1 MKRLRGGSSLRWL
14 GVAAVGPLLL
24 SLLAVGCGDGED
36 RPGVE
41 VEGSGSVSGTGT
53 HTGTGSVTGTG
64 TGTGTATGTETA
76 TGTGTGT
83 GTVAEP
89 GAVEEQPEGSE
100 RVDVAIGEWYVRP
113 AVAEVRSGRVYFYVE
128 NEGPE
133 DPHEFVVI
141 RTDLAPDELPV
152 ENGVVPED
160 AVEVVG
166 EIEPF
171 APGSAA
177 TITLDLP
184 PGRYVLICNI
194 AEVEDGELESHYELG
209 MRAAFT
215 VTEE

>member
-1 MKRLRGGSSLRWL
+1 MKRLRRGSSFRWL
-14 GVAAVGPLLL
+14 SVAVVAPLAFALVAA
-24 SLLAVGCGDGED
+24 ACGDGED

-64 TGTGTATGTETA
+64 TGTGTATGTG
-76 TGTGTGT
+76 TGTATGT

-89 GAVEEQPEGSE
+89 GTVEEQPEGSE
-100 RVDVAIGEWYVRP
+100 RVDVAIGEWYIRP
-113 AVAEVRSGRVYFYVE
+113 AVAEVRSGQIYFYVE

-152 ENGVVPED
+152 EDGVVPED
-160 AVEVVG
+160 AVEIVG

-177 TITLDLP
+177 SITLDLP
-184 PGRYVLICNI
+184 PGKYVLICNI